1 MQDYT
6 YSAFSILALALHLIF
21 NRDILFR
28 RRIDTAHGRSYRLF
42 LVGVLAYYVS
52 DAAWGIF
59 AGLRWIVPWYV
70 DTLFFFLSLV
80 LLVFLWSRFAA
91 DYLAFGRTARRVLD
105 WCGYALLAFNLAAMA
120 VNPFTRCLFFFDDQ
134 GVYQVGWLR
143 DPAFY
148 LMVGYGMFT
157 TLLVVANG
165 IRRRDFERRR
175 SAMVVLCGVAM
186 SVAMIMQVAW
196 PLTPFTS
203 LGCLIVN
210 CFFQVFVIQDER
222 LAKHTA
228 ELERALERAR
238 AAEKA
243 RSMFFS
249 IVSHDIRTPLN
260 AIIGYSELLQ
270 KGTESEAERNEA
282 LKSIRASGKT
292 LLQLVNDVLDLA
304 KMDAGKMALRPEP
317 VILNQL
323 TDEVFS
329 SFWRDASEKG
339 VRLVNGTDGVPT
351 VMIDGHRFRQ
361 ILFNLIGNAV
371 KFTKTGSVE
380 VRATYSEGV
389 LVVSVVDTGCG
400 IAPDMVD
407 RVLEPFVQAIDPS
420 HAADRAAGTGLG
432 LSICRRLVETMGGEI
447 DVQSEMGKGST
458 FTVRIPGVEVLESGG
473 VGSGGVK
480 SGGVESGGVEELTH
494 PLTHSLTPSLPHSPT
509 HPRPHSPTPD
519 SHHVLVVDDS
529 PVNRK
534 VLTAFLKR
542 TGIERIDQA
551 GDGVEALEKL
561 DSALKS
567 GDPHDFVLSDYW
579 MPNMNGLELIERI
592 RADARFSSLHVVA
605 VTADTECRKD
615 DRSSLFSGILLKP
628 VTYDQIA
635 EAMGGELDAESEVG
649 KGSTFRARIPG
660 VVATSE
666 KAASEPKPVA
676 VPKRMPKRVLVVDD
690 SPINRAVLSSLLAHA
705 GVGSV
710 DQASDGGEALSM
722 LGEAQK
728 ANQAY
733 DFVFTDLWMPNLNGI
748 ELVEKLR
755 ADSRFRRLPVYAVTA
770 DVEFLRDDRSRHFTG
785 ILLKPLSYG
794 KLMEVFANAM
804 R

>member
-134 GVYQVGWLR
+134 GVYHVGWLR

-148 LMVGYGMFT
+148 LVVGYGMFT

-270 KGTESEAERNEA
+270 EGTESEAERNEA

-292 LLQLVNDVLDLA
+292 LLQLVNDVLALA

-371 KFTKTGSVE
+371 KFTKTGAVE
-380 VRATYSEGV
+380 VRATYSEGI

-400 IAPDMVD
+400 IAPDMLM
-407 RVLEPFVQAIDPS
+407 RVLDPFVQVIDPS

-432 LSICRRLVETMGGEI
+432 LSICRRLAETMGGEI
-447 DVQSEMGKGST
+447 DVQSELGKGST
-458 FTVRIPGVEVLESGG
+458 FTVRIPGVEVSE
-473 VGSGGVK
+473 

-494 PLTHSLTPSLPHSPT
+494 PLPHSPT
-509 HPRPHSPTPD
+509 PSLTHSPTPD

-542 TGIERIDQA
+542 AGIERIDQA

-592 RADARFSSLHVVA
+592 RADADARFSSLHVVA

-722 LGEAQK
+722 LGSALK
-728 ANQAY
+728 GGQAY

>member
-42 LVGVLAYYVS
+42 LLGVLAYYVS

-91 DYLAFGRTARRVLD
+91 DYLTFGRTARRVLD

-148 LMVGYGMFT
+148 LVVGYGMFT

-165 IRRRDFERRR
+165 IRHRDFERRR
-175 SAMVVLCGVAM
+175 SAMVVLCGVTM

-238 AAEKA
+238 TAEKA

-282 LKSIRASGKT
+282 LKSIHASGKT
-292 LLQLVNDVLDLA
+292 LLMLVNDVLDLA

-317 VILNQL
+317 VVLNQL

-339 VRLVNGTDGVPT
+339 VKLVNSTDGVPT
-351 VMIDGHRFRQ
+351 VMVDGHRFRQ

-371 KFTKTGSVE
+371 KFTKTGAVE
-380 VRATYSEGV
+380 VRATYSEGI

-400 IAPDMVD
+400 IAPDMLM
-407 RVLEPFVQAIDPS
+407 RVLDPFVQVIDPS

-432 LSICRRLVETMGGEI
+432 LSICRRLAETMGGEI
-447 DVQSEMGKGST
+447 DVQSELGKGST
-458 FTVRIPGVEVLESGG
+458 FTVRIPGVEC
-473 VGSGGVK
+473 K
-480 SGGVESGGVEELTH
+480 VESEKLKVESVKPMAELSA
-494 PLTHSLTPSLPHSPT
+494 LNSQHSTLPSRSHS
-509 HPRPHSPTPD
+509 
-519 SHHVLVVDDS
+519 HVLVVDDS

-542 TGIERIDQA
+542 AGIERIDQA

-567 GDPHDFVLSDYW
+567 GEPHDFVLSDYW

-705 GVGSV
+705 GVASV